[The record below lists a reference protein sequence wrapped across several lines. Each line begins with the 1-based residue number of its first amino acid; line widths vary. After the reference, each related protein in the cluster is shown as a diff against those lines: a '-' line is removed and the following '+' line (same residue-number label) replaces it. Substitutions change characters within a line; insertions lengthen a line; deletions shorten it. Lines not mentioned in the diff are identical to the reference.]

1 MRSKIDQD
9 QIEKIADA
17 IKDIDKDKLTL
28 ITLKRYGK
36 QIYHIRD
43 GSVKGVTKRWSLK
56 TEDKGLA
63 HRLFTELTTKVEWEA
78 TELGGITA
86 TAIAKLDRETR
97 ERTWDAAF
105 EACQYEGLAEGTVT
119 CRVSG
124 WSQSYFDGL
133 RNQPIISTTRSQM
146 QKLYKA
152 GNIASQRLLG
162 LIVTRATDEG
172 WLIDR
177 TILTK
182 IDKQQ
187 HGKESGET
195 TAAIPDEAH
204 YAIIEA
210 MEFAQDNWQPYQV
223 ARGGNKK
230 RKGSDPVPAN
240 QWDAKER
247 HKELCIWLKL
257 MFLMGASNQDAR
269 TLKAE
274 NIDWDTGHII
284 FRRGKWTKKNGKHK
298 QREPIQWPMC
308 EELKELVKPL
318 WKKAIDKPHFT
329 EGYLL
334 PLIAETPSSQIIEP
348 FRRYAE
354 IAGVKLK
361 LREDG
366 EWKRIVIHSY
376 RYRMAELL
384 CTSGYSEREAQALM
398 GHRSKAVHHA
408 YSKGAKMSI
417 KPLDQQRKEMGLDKL
432 IPVAQAA

>member
-1 MRSKIDQD
+1 
-9 QIEKIADA
+9 
-17 IKDIDKDKLTL
+17 
-28 ITLKRYGK
+28 
-36 QIYHIRD
+36 
-43 GSVKGVTKRWSLK
+43 
-56 TEDKGLA
+56 
-63 HRLFTELTTKVEWEA
+63 
-78 TELGGITA
+78 
-86 TAIAKLDRETR
+86 
-97 ERTWDAAF
+97 
-105 EACQYEGLAEGTVT
+105 
-119 CRVSG
+119 
-124 WSQSYFDGL
+124 
-133 RNQPIISTTRSQM
+133 
-146 QKLYKA
+146 
-152 GNIASQRLLG
+152 LLG
-162 LIVTRATDEG
+162 LIVTRVNDEG

-187 HGKESGET
+187 HGKESGGT
-195 TAAIPDEAH
+195 TAAMPDETH

-210 MEFAQDNWQPYQV
+210 MEFAQDNWQPYQ
-223 ARGGNKK
+223 ASRGGDKK

-240 QWDAKER
+240 SWDAKR
-247 HKELCIWLKL
+247 KHKELYIWLRL

-274 NIDWDTGHII
+274 NIDWDTGHIT
-284 FRRGKWTKKNGKHK
+284 FRRGKWTRKNGKHK

-318 WKKAIDKPHFT
+318 WKKAIDKGG

-348 FRRYAE
+348 FRRYAK
-354 IAGVKLK
+354 IAGVKLMVK
-361 LREDG
+361 EEG

-384 CTSGYSEREAQALM
+384 CTSGYTEREAQALL

-432 IPVAQAA
+432 IPAAQAA